1 MKASYIM
8 GIHEFHDHKVPNE
21 ILTYFSMSVFHKEVN
36 VPAYEWPRIAAS
48 IALVAG
54 HGVAASGLVYGI
66 PISFTENDNKI
77 IAEHS
82 IDAFVEFMYN
92 NYSLEYEHP
101 YEMLCISG
109 FESQKPAL
117 KLTTSPEVINALMFT
132 LEINVKTELL
142 MTELIDATLIAIAKA
157 GFKLNVHS
165 QKDLC
170 LRFNINTSKDI
181 KHWSN
186 MIRRKFKKKFHN
198 IASVSLSSQENQIL
212 VDLADEM

>member
-21 ILTYFSMSVFHKEVN
+21 ILEYFSMTAFHKEVN

-66 PISFTENDNKI
+66 PISFNENDDKI

-92 NYSLEYEHP
+92 HYSLEYEHP
-101 YEMLCISG
+101 YEMLCIG
-109 FESQKPAL
+109 GIEPQLPEL
-117 KLTTSPEVINALMFT
+117 KMSVSPEFINVLEFT
-132 LEINVKTELL
+132 LEIKVKTDLL
-142 MTELIDATLIAIAKA
+142 LQRP
-157 GFKLNVHS
+157 G
-165 QKDLC
+165 
-170 LRFNINTSKDI
+170 
-181 KHWSN
+181 SN
-186 MIRRKFKKKFHN
+186 LMF
-198 IASVSLSSQENQIL
+198 IL
-212 VDLADEM
+212 KRTFV